1 MKRASDVP
9 QAASPG
15 VARMPWSLVAAWRA
29 ARHATRLCAT
39 AVLVA
44 AVLPG
49 CIRTGLLP
57 SYGDEDSR
65 SSDVPPGT
73 ALAWNFD
80 ADAPGGAASGFAPF
94 YGAWIILGDDTAP
107 SGPNVYA
114 QTSKAYEFPGA
125 IVSTKAFADFDASVK
140 CKMHTGLVD
149 ATAGLIF
156 RLQNPKAYY
165 VVQASVLEGNF
176 RLYRY
181 VDGVRQP
188 VAGAETKLHK
198 DQWYTIKVECRGEN
212 IRCTLDDALVI
223 ECTDKKYLKGKIGL
237 WSKADS
243 ITYFDNLEVIAR

>member
-9 QAASPG
+9 QAVSPG

-29 ARHATRLCAT
+29 ARPATRLCAA

-57 SYGDEDSR
+57 SYGDEDSKW
-65 SSDVPPGT
+65 SDVPPGT

-94 YGAWIILGDDTAP
+94 YGAWIILADDTAP
-107 SGPNVYA
+107 SRPNVYA
-114 QTSKAYEFPGA
+114 QTSKAYEFPGT

-140 CKMHTGLVD
+140 CKMHSGLVD
-149 ATAGLIF
+149 ATAGLVF
-156 RLQNPKAYY
+156 RFQNSKAYY
-165 VVQASVLEGNF
+165 VVRANVLEGNF

-181 VDGVRQP
+181 MDGVRQP
-188 VAGAETKLHK
+188 VAGAEAKLHK